1 MSSPLYDLIII
12 GGGPAGAAAGIYA
25 ARKRLKSLLIAGSF
39 TGQSGVSAEIQ
50 NWIGTVAISGE
61 KLVENLRTHVQAYAD
76 DVLAVHEG
84 EFAKSIG
91 KEGDLFTLT
100 TDKGSYT
107 ARALLISTG
116 SHRKKVTVPG
126 AEKYEHKGITYC
138 ASCDGPLFGGM
149 DVAVLGGGNAGFE
162 TASQLL
168 AYANSVT
175 LIHRSDT
182 FRADPITVE
191 KLCCD
196 PKMHVIKNADILEF
210 KGNAMLTSLTYKDKT
225 TGETHELP
233 VQGVFVEIGQMPNTE
248 FAKDVVPMTDDSH
261 IIIDQRTQKTKTP
274 GIWGAGDCTDV
285 LYHQNNIA
293 VGDAVRAVEDIF
305 IALRAK

>member
-39 TGQSGVSAEIQ
+39 TGQSAVSAEIQ
-50 NWIGTVAISGE
+50 NWIGTVVISGE
-61 KLVENLRTHVQAYAD
+61 KLVENLRTHVKAYAD

-84 EFAKSIG
+84 EFAKSIR
-91 KEGDLFTLT
+91 KEDDLFTLT

-107 ARALLISTG
+107 ARALLIATG

-138 ASCDGPLFGGM
+138 ASCDGPLFTGM
-149 DVAVLGGGNAGFE
+149 DVVVIGGGNAGFE

-175 LIHRSDT
+175 LVHRSDT

-196 PKMHVIKNADILEF
+196 PKMRVIKNADILEF

-233 VQGVFVEIGQMPNTE
+233 VQGVFVEVGQMPNTE
-248 FAKDVVPMTDDSH
+248 FTKEVVPMTDDGH
-261 IIIDQRTQKTKTP
+261 IIIDQRTQKTKTH
-274 GIWGAGDCTDV
+274 GIWSAGDCTDV

-305 IALRAK
+305 IALRTK